1 MFCSVLLPSVFLAV
15 LINRIYTKED
25 KQINGTGRQIQ
36 NISCPVSSR
45 EKAPDILGDVVVIK
59 MEGVKQTS
67 EREAGSSRKTMQ
79 NDKAEAALRE
89 GSLVTLGSS

>member
-1 MFCSVLLPSVFLAV
+1 MFCYLVFFLAV

-67 EREAGSSRKTMQ
+67 ETLKERQDPAGKLCRMTKPR
-79 NDKAEAALRE
+79 LRLE
-89 GSLVTLGSS
+89 RGLW